1 MTSVELE
8 SIAWATLY
16 ALIYLGCVLAA
27 IKAAFDEHKSTGQAI
42 GNYSFPTV
50 ANQFSG
56 PDSGQTVAKAGDEP
70 DRAR

>member
-1 MTSVELE
+1 MNSTELE
-8 SIAWATLY
+8 TVAWATLC
-16 ALIYLGCVLAA
+16 ALVYLGCIAVA
-27 IKAAFDEHKSTGQAI
+27 IRQAFMDSKSTGQTI
-42 GNYSFPTV
+42 GNYSFPTP